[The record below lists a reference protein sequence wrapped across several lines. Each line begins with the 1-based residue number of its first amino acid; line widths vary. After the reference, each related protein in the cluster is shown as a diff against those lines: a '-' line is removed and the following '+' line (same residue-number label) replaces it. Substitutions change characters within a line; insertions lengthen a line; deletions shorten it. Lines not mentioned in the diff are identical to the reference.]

1 MALYDYACSDCGQA
15 KVITRPISE
24 NEPPG
29 GYLCDTCNLRLH
41 RVYSSIGVSFKGSGF
56 YSTDK

>member
-1 MALYDYACSDCGQA
+1 MALYDYTCLECSQT
-15 KVITRPISE
+15 KTITRPISE

-29 GYLCDTCNLRLH
+29 GYSCSTCNSVLT
-41 RVYSSIGVSFKGSGF
+41 RVYSNVGVSFKGSGF